1 MLPFLACCAGIYL
14 GLYFNILVLLPFSSL
29 AAGAFLATSVA
40 AGQGLAESAGS
51 LIVPMILVQAGY
63 MLGLTARE
71 GYAHLRG
78 RLKIGLSRRA

>member
-1 MLPFLACCAGIYL
+1 MLPILACCAGIYL
-14 GLYFNILVLLPFSSL
+14 GLYFNILVLVPFSL
-29 AAGAFLATSVA
+29 LGAGAYIASSLA

-71 GYAHLRG
+71 AYAHVLV
-78 RLKIGLSRRA
+78 RLKIGHSRRV